1 MKNHPQLVIVEGRN
15 MQCARRLHQTYLMTP
30 DGKKA
35 YQILERPYKASAKK
49 FDKKLLNAEVEKIIK
64 EIEKD
69 IE

>member
-1 MKNHPQLVIVEGRN
+1 
-15 MQCARRLHQTYLMTP
+15 MTP

-35 YQILERPYKASAKK
+35 YQILERPYKASVKK

>member
-1 MKNHPQLVIVEGRN
+1 
-15 MQCARRLHQTYLMTP
+15 MQCARRLHKTYLMTP

-35 YQILERPYKASAKK
+35 YQILERPYKASVKK